1 MEIISPSNSGDT
13 ERLAEAERVTGHEG
27 YIRELFLC
35 GLSVWAQMSFSSSPN
50 SFCPPSTH
58 NSLFIISANQS
69 LFLGG
74 FEFTISSIFLV
85 HFFFCHHIV
94 SNPHTNIV
102 LSLCLYLLPLLA
114 FSVFTSCHS
123 HHSLC
128 QAASD
133 SLLLS
138 SFILL
143 PTTVA
148 EFWRLRAAL
157 LFLLNRGSC
166 GRFSATGC
174 AVPVSLT

>member
-58 NSLFIISANQS
+58 NSLFIISANQFVFGRFWVYY
-69 LFLGG
+69 FLY
-74 FEFTISSIFLV
+74 FSCA
-85 HFFFCHHIV
+85 FFFCHHIV

-143 PTTVA
+143 PTTVT

>member
-35 GLSVWAQMSFSSSPN
+35 GLSVCGRKCLFPVRQILFVHRQPITVSSLSQPIRVC
-50 SFCPPSTH
+50 FWEVL
-58 NSLFIISANQS
+58 SL
-69 LFLGG
+69 LFPL
-74 FEFTISSIFLV
+74 FFLCI
-85 HFFFCHHIV
+85 FFCHHIV

-143 PTTVA
+143 PTTVT